1 MGKISS
7 FGSLT
12 QMNFNFAQ
20 VTSLNKTF
28 GNFSFDGNYYE
39 QINLIANATLT
50 ATPTFLNAIVLYE
63 TINMKE
69 GNFER
74 VTDRAIGFLFGG
86 KPINIQTQ
94 LILSNTFQTKLI
106 VQSTFDAQIIKQLG
120 LIGKIRKQ
128 ATMNAQINNN
138 IDLNSKIISNKNNWG
153 V

>member
-1 MGKISS
+1 MGQIST

-12 QMNFNFAQ
+12 QLNFNFAQ

-28 GNFSFDGNYYE
+28 GNFSFDGYYYE
-39 QINLIANATLT
+39 EMSLIATATLT

-63 TINMKE
+63 IINMKE

-74 VTDRAIGFLFGG
+74 VADRAIGFLFGG

-94 LILSNTFQTKLI
+94 LSLLSSFSTKI
-106 VQSTFDAQIIKQLG
+106 TVQSTFDAQIIKQLG

-128 ATMNAQINNN
+128 ATMNAQINNSV
-138 IDLNSKIISNKNNWG
+138 DLNSKIISNKNSWG